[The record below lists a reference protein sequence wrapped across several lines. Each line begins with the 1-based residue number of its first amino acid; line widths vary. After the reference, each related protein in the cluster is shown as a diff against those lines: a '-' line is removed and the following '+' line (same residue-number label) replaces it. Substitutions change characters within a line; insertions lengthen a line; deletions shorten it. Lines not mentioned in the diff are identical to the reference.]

1 MQLKYRPAQPHTF
14 ESYVSMDAGL
24 ISFAWELHPSELTA
38 MADKEQLAESEAIG
52 EAAEAMLEMRT
63 PTIEG
68 CAAKA
73 MTALGGAANQSSY
86 YAKVR

>member
-1 MQLKYRPAQPHTF
+1 
-14 ESYVSMDAGL
+14 
-24 ISFAWELHPSELTA
+24 
-38 MADKEQLAESEAIG
+38 MADKEQLAESKAIG